1 MANQVA
7 SQALRNRNNMKTL
20 YILRHAKSSWK
31 FDGLSDH
38 DRPLNKRGRH
48 DAPLMGQELAA
59 RGVAPQLI
67 ISSPAVRAISTATL
81 VSRELDYDPDDILV
95 DTQVYGADKND
106 LLQVVQHAPAE
117 INSLLLVGHNEA
129 ISEFANMLSQEPI
142 SSLPTAG
149 VAALQFSCE
158 SWFDISKEN
167 ATLLFTDF
175 PKNHK

>member
-1 MANQVA
+1 
-7 SQALRNRNNMKTL
+7 MKTL

-31 FDGLSDH
+31 FEGISDH

-95 DTQVYGADKND
+95 DTRVYGADRDD
-106 LLQVVQHAPAE
+106 LLEVVQHAPAE
-117 INSLLLVGHNEA
+117 VDTLLLVGHNEA
-129 ISEFANMLSQEPI
+129 LSEFANMLSQEPI
-142 SSLPTAG
+142 GSLPTAG
-149 VAALQFSCE
+149 VVGLQFSCE

-167 ATLLFTDF
+167 ATLLFHDF
-175 PKNHK
+175 PKNRQ